1 MKQNNT
7 TKLVLILAFLA
18 LSIFYLQFTVRN
30 VLQNRYIDSLEGQAR
45 ITYIEEN
52 QESINNLRERTLNLG
67 LDLQGG
73 MHVALEI
80 RTPQLLIDL
89 ANEGTDSLLINSIS
103 AADLASVAN
112 NTDIIDE
119 FVSEFESRDS
129 EARLSRYYRNDGLNI
144 TRRSTNEEIR
154 DYLRNQR
161 DAAIDRAIEI
171 VRTRV
176 DRFGVTEPSIVKQG
190 ANRIIVEL
198 PGVDDETRVRNL
210 LRGAARLE
218 FHLTADQN
226 EMSAA
231 LNRIITYYN
240 SEQNVTR
247 ALQGDTSPQAPA
259 VADTTAAQNDV
270 AAADTTSSDEVAADT
285 TNNAAGNPLIQV
297 ILPANDGISLG
308 TVAGRDTAR
317 VNKLMSAPAVRAM
330 LPRNTK
336 LLWTAKPVFTD
347 ESGMGFYNLLP
358 VRSEAELTGEV
369 ITEARPDF
377 DPFTNAPQ
385 VSMRM
390 NTEGARVWSR
400 VTGANIGKPIA
411 IVLDNLVYTYPNVQ
425 NKISDGNSSIT
436 GIGSLTEAEDLVNI
450 LMSGALPAPLDI
462 VEERTVGPSL
472 GATSI
477 RQGFLSVVLGLAI
490 VAVFMFFYYKMAG
503 LVAVIA
509 LLLNIVFLLGI
520 MAAFRATLTLPGIAG
535 IVLTIGMA
543 VDANVLIFERIRE
556 ELDSGKSYK
565 AAVEAGFANALS
577 AILDSNITTFLTGA
591 ILYSFGVGPIKGFAV
606 TLMAGIVA
614 SLFSAL
620 VITRLLVDTLTRK
633 KAISLG

>member
-7 TKLVLILAFLA
+7 TKLVFVLAFLA
-18 LSIFYLQFTVRN
+18 LSLYYLQFTVRN
-30 VLQNRYIDSLEGQAR
+30 VLQNRHIDSLEGQAK
-45 ITYIEEN
+45 TDYIN
-52 QESINNLRERTLNLG
+52 SNFESITSLRERTLNLG

-80 RTPQLLIDL
+80 RTPQLLVDL
-89 ANEGTDSLLINSIS
+89 ANEGVDSLLTSSIA
-103 AADLASVAN
+103 AADAASVEN
-112 NTDIIDE
+112 NTDIVDE
-119 FVSEFESRDS
+119 FVAEFERRDP

-144 TRRSTNEEIR
+144 TRRSTNAEIR
-154 DYLRNQR
+154 DYLKSQR
-161 DAAIDRAIEI
+161 DGAIDRAIEI

-218 FHLTADQN
+218 FHLTADQT
-226 EMSAA
+226 EMTSA
-231 LNRIITYYN
+231 LNRVITFYN
-240 SEQNVTR
+240 TKDNADR
-247 ALQGDTSPQAPA
+247 ALATVDASEM
-259 VADTTAAQNDV
+259 VVDTTAIAM
-270 AAADTTSSDEVAADT
+270 ATADSAVTDSANVSS
-285 TNNAAGNPLIQV
+285 NPLIQM
-297 ILPANDGISLG
+297 ILPANDGVSIG
-308 TVAGRDTAR
+308 TVAGRDTAT
-317 VNKLMSAPAVRAM
+317 VNRLFSYPAARAM
-330 LPRNTK
+330 LPRDTK

-347 ESGMGFYNLLP
+347 EAGMNFYNLLP
-358 VRSEAELTGEV
+358 VRAQAELTGET

-377 DPFTNAPQ
+377 DQFTNAPQ
-385 VSMRM
+385 VSMKM
-390 NTEGARVWSR
+390 NAEGSRIWSR

-411 IVLDNLVYTYPNVQ
+411 IVLDNLVYTYPNVIS
-425 NKISDGNSSIT
+425 KISDGNSSIT
-436 GIGSLTEAEDLVNI
+436 GVGSLVEAEDLVNI

-462 VEERTVGPSL
+462 VEERTVGPTL

-477 RQGFLSVVLGLAI
+477 RQGFLSVVLALAL
-490 VAVFMFFYYKMAG
+490 VALFMFFYYRVSG
-503 LVAVIA
+503 LFAVIA
-509 LLLNIVFLLGI
+509 LLLNIVLLLGI

-556 ELDSGKSYK
+556 ELDSGKSFRS
-565 AAVEAGFANALS
+565 AVEAGFANALS

-606 TLMAGIVA
+606 TLMAGIVS
-614 SLFSAL
+614 SLFTAL
-620 VITRLLVDTLTRK
+620 IVTRLLFDTFTRK

>member
-45 ITYIEEN
+45 ITYIDEN
-52 QESINNLRERTLNLG
+52 RESINNLRERTLNLG

-89 ANEGTDSLLINSIS
+89 ANEGTDSLLINSIT
-103 AADLASVAN
+103 AADLASVSN
-112 NTDIIDE
+112 NSDIIDE
-119 FVSEFESRDS
+119 FISEFESRDS
-129 EARLSRYYRNDGLNI
+129 EARLSRYYRNDGMNI
-144 TRRSTNEEIR
+144 TRRSTNAEIR

-226 EMSAA
+226 EMSSA

-240 SEQNVTR
+240 NEQNVSR
-247 ALQGDTSPQAPA
+247 ALQDEAAPQVVAEVDTTAEGDIAA
-259 VADTTAAQNDV
+259 ADTTAAD
-270 AAADTTSSDEVAADT
+270 AAVEAENS
-285 TNNAAGNPLIQV
+285 AGNPLVQAF
-297 ILPANDGISLG
+297 LPANDGISLG

-317 VNKLMSAPAVRAM
+317 VNKLFSTPAVRAM

-336 LLWTAKPVFTD
+336 LLWTAKAVFTD

-390 NTEGARVWSR
+390 NTEGARIWSR

>member
-18 LSIFYLQFTVRN
+18 LSIYYLQFTVRN

-45 ITYIEEN
+45 ITYVEQN
-52 QESINNLRERTLNLG
+52 KESINTLRERTLNLG

-73 MHVALEI
+73 MHVVLEI

-89 ANEGTDSLLINSIS
+89 ANEGSDSLLVNSIG
-103 AADLASVAN
+103 AANAASVSN

-119 FVSEFESRDS
+119 FITEFERRDG

-144 TRRSTNEEIR
+144 TRRSTNAEIR
-154 DYLRNQR
+154 DYLRSQR

-190 ANRIIVEL
+190 SNRIIVEL

-226 EMSAA
+226 EMTTA
-231 LNRIITYYN
+231 LNRIIAFYN
-240 SEQNVTR
+240 EEQNVAR
-247 ALQGDTSPQAPA
+247 ALDENTASQPSAA
-259 VADTTAAQNDV
+259 VDTTMAAQDL
-270 AAADTTSSDEVAADT
+270 ATADITNTT
-285 TNNAAGNPLIQV
+285 GNPLVQMF
-297 ILPANDGISLG
+297 LPANDGISLG

-317 VNKLMSAPAVRAM
+317 VNKLFAAPAARTM
-330 LPRNTK
+330 MPRNTK

-347 ESGMGFYNLLP
+347 ESGMDFFNLLP
-358 VRSEAELTGEV
+358 VRAEAELTGEV

-400 VTGANIGKPIA
+400 VTGANIGKPIV

-490 VAVFMFFYYKMAG
+490 VAVFMFFYYKTAG

-565 AAVEAGFANALS
+565 VAVDAGFANALS

-614 SLFSAL
+614 SLFCAL
-620 VITRLLVDTLTRK
+620 IITRLLVDTLTRK
-633 KAISLG
+633 KVISLG